1 MNQAEIAK
9 DKKVPQNER
18 VESQMIDMPERS
30 NQNLLIDQQNSLKY
44 KITISYLIEDKLRML
59 NPIQNEQMN
68 ENNQIE

>member
-44 KITISYLIEDKLRML
+44 KITISYLIEDKLRIL

>member
-9 DKKVPQNER
+9 DKRVPKNER

>member
-1 MNQAEIAK
+1 VNQAEIAK
-9 DKKVPQNER
+9 DKRVPKNER